1 MNQWFSSISCCD
13 RMQKLVLKKI
23 FLNKINMSVKEI
35 IKKYFVIFHVNI
47 LKTVTIGDAT
57 LTPHEITWH
66 QLAIVY
72 AFIHLYLQHTHFLY
86 LYLSSIFYFSNYCIS
101 LTNNKR
107 GEKKI
112 FYENRL
118 TKFWSIYFYND
129 RRNSTFRCRERE
141 TLGNLRFSST
151 SYHFTLFILV
161 ARGTI
166 WNIHTFLA
174 LQPLK
179 LYNATLVWYVSR
191 VHHNGGDARVFLFKG
206 TTLLYDVN
214 HSAS

>member
-1 MNQWFSSISCCD
+1 M
-13 RMQKLVLKKI
+13 
-23 FLNKINMSVKEI
+23 KEI
-35 IKKYFVIFHVNI
+35 IKKYFVIFRVNI

-72 AFIHLYLQHTHFLY
+72 AFIHLYLHTHIFLTY
-86 LYLSSIFYFSNYCIS
+86 IYHQFSTFQIIAFLSQTI
-101 LTNNKR
+101 R
-107 GEKKI
+107 GGKKKI
-112 FYENRL
+112 FHENRL

>member
-1 MNQWFSSISCCD
+1 MNQWFFSISCCD
-13 RMQKLVLKKI
+13 RMQKLVLKKF
-23 FLNKINMSVKEI
+23 FLNKINAPVKEI

-118 TKFWSIYFYND
+118 TKFSIDTFIMIEEIVRSDAERERDTEKSTILLNLVSLHSIYTSCEGND
-129 RRNSTFRCRERE
+129 MK
-141 TLGNLRFSST
+141 
-151 SYHFTLFILV
+151 
-161 ARGTI
+161 
-166 WNIHTFLA
+166 HT
-174 LQPLK
+174 
-179 LYNATLVWYVSR
+179 YVSC
-191 VHHNGGDARVFLFKG
+191 VATSQTV
-206 TTLLYDVN
+206 
-214 HSAS
+214 